1 MPTAR
6 TIMSSPDSTAAKL
19 SLDPDA
25 RRWRLEALS
34 ELLGG
39 EKESYE
45 RFRLRFGVKAREKRK
60 YLLQL
65 HDLSI
70 AKYGTFSRRELG
82 GGLRRYS
89 LLSRKLE
96 CQTHFSFSVSESLSD
111 SGIPD
116 DGERGLHA

>member
-1 MPTAR
+1 
-6 TIMSSPDSTAAKL
+6 MSSPDSAAAKL

-25 RRWRLEALS
+25 SLEALS

-89 LLSRKLE
+89 
-96 CQTHFSFSVSESLSD
+96 SLSK
-111 SGIPD
+111 
-116 DGERGLHA
+116 